1 MGRGAEHLEQRAR
14 EMGIELEERPAER
27 IVVTGY
33 WMETSL
39 GDTEATWE
47 GFNEG
52 KSGVINLGV
61 SAGPEKSPYKTT
73 EDPEDPRPL
82 YTPNGMTD
90 IAGPIIFD
98 ASKHFDRRQLR
109 GKVKLHGLGIHV
121 ERKATDHAGIRDKNG
136 DLTHYKSD
144 EVGVWVGTGFGTAHH
159 LIDVHDTVYKMKRKR
174 VKIVDEDGTQR
185 EEEVYVP
192 GDIAENAKRVR
203 PLTGLTYFPEELS
216 SAVEDDLKIQGE
228 GGTVF
233 AACASG
239 SVAIVEA
246 CKSIKSGRIKAA
258 IVLPLEDA
266 LEDRPV
272 ESLVTFG
279 AMQYAM
285 SKKNEDPQGASRPFD
300 EKRDGF
306 VLGSAAV
313 GLVIESLESALKRGA
328 TIRAEIVGFRTSSDG
343 GHPTNIDI
351 NNVVRTG
358 IKALYDQRTKT
369 FHKPD
374 VIIAHGTGTLG
385 SGELGGLDNDEPKG
399 DAREAEAYRRIW
411 SREDLQDIVITDNK
425 GNIGHTA
432 GASGGVS
439 AVEAVMMIE
448 RGIIP
453 PIRNLENPD
462 PKVSDLNF
470 VVGRPL
476 ERRVDCVYVPGHG
489 FGGKTAILVFKRYEE
504 AA

>member
-1 MGRGAEHLEQRAR
+1 MGRGSEHLEQRAR
-14 EMGIELEERPAER
+14 ELGVELEEKPAER

-33 WMETSL
+33 WMETPL

-52 KSGVINLGV
+52 KSGVINLSV
-61 SAGPEKSPYKTT
+61 PAGPEKSPYKTID
-73 EDPEDPRPL
+73 DPEDPRPL
-82 YTPNGMTD
+82 YKSNGMTD
-90 IAGPIIFD
+90 IAAPIIFD
-98 ASKHFDRRQLR
+98 ASNHFDRRQLR
-109 GKVKLHGLGIHV
+109 GKVKLHRLGMYV
-121 ERKATDHAGIRDKNG
+121 GRKAADHAGIRGENG
-136 DLTHYKSD
+136 ALTHYKSD
-144 EVGVWVGTGFGTAHH
+144 EVGVWVGTGFGTSHRV
-159 LIDVHDTVYKMKRKR
+159 IDVHDKVHQMQKKK
-174 VKIVDEDGTQR
+174 VNIVAEDGTQR

-192 GDIAENAKRVR
+192 GNIAENAKHVR
-203 PLTGLTYFPEELS
+203 PLAGLTYFPEELS
-216 SAVEDDLKIQGE
+216 SAVEDDLRIQGE
-228 GGTVF
+228 GGTLF

-272 ESLVTFG
+272 ESLVTF
-279 AMQYAM
+279 ARMKYAM
-285 SKKNEDPQGASRPFD
+285 SKKNKDPQGASRPFD

-313 GLVIESLESALKRGA
+313 GLVIESLENALARGA

-351 NNVVRTG
+351 DNVARTG
-358 IKALYDQRTKT
+358 IKALYDQKAET
-369 FHKPD
+369 FHKID

-411 SREDLQDIVITDNK
+411 SKEDLEDIVITDNK

-439 AVEAVMMIE
+439 AVEAIMMIE

-453 PIRNLENPD
+453 PVRNLEKPD

-470 VVGRPL
+470 VVGKPL
-476 ERRVDCVYVPGHG
+476 TRRVDCVYVPGHG

-504 AA
+504 TA